1 MKVSEETLKLL
12 LKKLSELEARIVQ
25 LERGDNE

>member
-12 LKKLSELEARIVQ
+12 LKKISELELRILK
-25 LERGDNE
+25 LEGVDK

>member
-12 LKKLSELEARIVQ
+12 LKKISELELRILK
-25 LERGDNE
+25 LEGGAE